1 MMKIAS
7 ALLVLLAVSTAQH
20 TANPGAI
27 SASLNVTSIEHI
39 MQTFFPL
46 LSYYMVQNKTMD
58 INYKQSGWFYDMDIK
73 TVHVDKV
80 KGWSPTGIDFE
91 FKQDSDTLKF
101 LLKGIDLDL
110 VIDGTLTAL
119 YFIPFRTSAVNITN
133 VTLEFELD
141 VIPGDNNV
149 IYELK
154 EHSKIHIKNV
164 KVNMDS
170 DFLTWCIEQMQG

>member
-27 SASLNVTSIEHI
+27 SASLNVT
-39 MQTFFPL
+39 F
-46 LSYYMVQNKTMD
+46 

-141 VIPGDNNV
+141 VIPGDDNV
-149 IYELK
+149 IYVLK